1 LLWDKHKYFI
11 KEEHMKRKLFSS
23 LAGCVLAFA
32 LLVGFAMPFASAS
45 GATVEVLNPLASLEP
60 QYNQPLTSR
69 DRFKN
74 EQGEI
79 DFSGKYIGL
88 SAYGKVGNA
97 QAIAAL
103 GELLKAEFP
112 GATIVAAPAVP
123 ALGSPWN
130 NKSDANYDKWAG
142 VTTVNVPGAGDV
154 HLDAVIFGV
163 AD

>member
-1 LLWDKHKYFI
+1 
-11 KEEHMKRKLFSS
+11 MKRKLFSS
-23 LAGCVLAFA
+23 LAVCALALA
-32 LLVGFAMPFASAS
+32 LLISLTLPFATAS
-45 GATVEVLNPLASLEP
+45 GVDVEVLNPLASLEP
-60 QYNQPLTSR
+60 QYNHPLTSR

-74 EQGEI
+74 ELGEV
-79 DFSGKYIGL
+79 DFTGKYIGL

-97 QAIAAL
+97 QGIAAL

-142 VTTVNVPGAGDV
+142 VTPITVNGVQV
-154 HLDAVIFGV
+154 KLDAVIFGI